1 MDWRLPSYKPADCR
15 GDDCHSG
22 WDKDKPC
29 WGQTTVIDEFCTED
43 YSDCYWIH
51 ACEGHVNY
59 YDGGNYIPSHL
70 PEDQGVE
77 PQEI

>member
-1 MDWRLPSYKPADCR
+1 MDIWT
-15 GDDCHSG
+15 GDYQVTSPPTVAG
-22 WDKDKPC
+22 MIVILAGI

-59 YDGGNYIPSHL
+59 YDGGDYIPSHL